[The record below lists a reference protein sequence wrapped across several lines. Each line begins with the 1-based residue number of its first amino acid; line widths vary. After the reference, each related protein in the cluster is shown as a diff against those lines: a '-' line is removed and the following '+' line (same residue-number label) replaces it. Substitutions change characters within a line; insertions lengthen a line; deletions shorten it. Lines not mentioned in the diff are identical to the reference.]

1 VPCGPRPAPPG
12 GCTRTRPDWNDVGHR
27 ARASGA
33 SEAQGPSK
41 VRQLKPPGFL
51 ALNYGVQTP
60 ISAMAA
66 HIVFGAILG
75 AFYTVPGP

>member
-1 VPCGPRPAPPG
+1 M
-12 GCTRTRPDWNDVGHR
+12 
-27 ARASGA
+27 
-33 SEAQGPSK
+33 
-41 VRQLKPPGFL
+41 RQLKPPGFL